1 MRSISIPSL
10 SHQTESFGTGEGNT
24 IVSTDG
30 LGQAELVENGL
41 KYAESVG
48 FLGGGERFAGE
59 QVATGKIGDRQR
71 IAIAPIGKHELALV
85 VGAPKV
91 IGLTGK
97 GKCCSGGP
105 VAPPHPALDQA
116 MAIENRVD
124 RTDGWG
130 VHIRI
135 EPRELVPDLRRA
147 PARLVL
153 LEAHDLRLDLERQLV
168 GVPIGPARAIREPV
182 QADLVVAREDLV
194 AGLTGDAELGARH
207 RHLLPVQQSSNEL
220 QTLIHGFTHLPGHLA
235 LPAKGPIV

>member
-1 MRSISIPSL
+1 MKSSNLACCWRKLAPAGFVVSIFRVRCIRSWRPFCCGQPGLMRSISIPSL

-91 IGLTGK
+91 IGLT
-97 GKCCSGGP
+97 
-105 VAPPHPALDQA
+105 
-116 MAIENRVD
+116 
-124 RTDGWG
+124 
-130 VHIRI
+130 
-135 EPRELVPDLRRA
+135 
-147 PARLVL
+147 
-153 LEAHDLRLDLERQLV
+153 
-168 GVPIGPARAIREPV
+168 
-182 QADLVVAREDLV
+182 
-194 AGLTGDAELGARH
+194 
-207 RHLLPVQQSSNEL
+207 
-220 QTLIHGFTHLPGHLA
+220 
-235 LPAKGPIV
+235 